1 MNRRDVL
8 RRTGA
13 MAAAG
18 GMTSIAGCG
27 VLGSCGPGERE
38 IGALA
43 EEAKTEETET
53 EVTEA
58 EETETE
64 SEGDASQTT
73 EELPRVV
80 GTIKEATQSEVVI
93 DDGTGRASLQTLGG
107 GFQLQN
113 VGEGDCAY
121 AVGFPIEPKES
132 TDADVTIIV
141 TDIGLEE

>member
-1 MNRRDVL
+1 
-8 RRTGA
+8 
-13 MAAAG
+13 
-18 GMTSIAGCG
+18 MTSVAGCG
-27 VLGSCGPGERE
+27 VLGSCGPGENE

-43 EEAKTEETET
+43 ERAREQ
-53 EVTEA
+53 A
-58 EETETE
+58 EETE
-64 SEGDASQTT
+64 SENASTGSETT

-80 GTIKEATQSEVVI
+80 GAIEKATQSEVAI

-113 VGEGDCAY
+113 IETGDCAY
-121 AVGFPIEPKES
+121 AVGFPIEPDAE

>member
-8 RRTGA
+8 KRAGA
-13 MAAAG
+13 ATAAG
-18 GMTSIAGCG
+18 GMASVAGCG
-27 VLGSCGPGERE
+27 VLGSCGPGENE

-43 EEAKTEETET
+43 ERAREQDEETESGN
-53 EVTEA
+53 
-58 EETETE
+58 E
-64 SEGDASQTT
+64 SGSGSETT

-80 GTIKEATQSEVVI
+80 GAIEKATQSEVIV

-113 VGEGDCAY
+113 IENGDCAY
-121 AVGFPIEPKES
+121 AVGFPIEPDAE

>member
-1 MNRRDVL
+1 MKRRAVL
-8 RRTGA
+8 KRTGA
-13 MAAAG
+13 VTAVG

-27 VLGSCGPGERE
+27 VLGSCGPGENE
-38 IGALA
+38 ISALA
-43 EEAKTEETET
+43 ERAREQDEEGESGNET
-53 EVTEA
+53 A
-58 EETETE
+58 SG
-64 SEGDASQTT
+64 SETT

-80 GTIKEATQSEVVI
+80 GAIEKATQSEVIV

-113 VGEGDCAY
+113 IENGDCAY
-121 AVGFPIEPKES
+121 AVGFPIEPDAE

>member
-8 RRTGA
+8 RRTGSV
-13 MAAAG
+13 AAVG
-18 GMTSIAGCG
+18 GMATIAGCG
-27 VLGSCGPGERE
+27 VLGSCGPGENE

-43 EEAKTEETET
+43 ERAREQ
-53 EVTEA
+53 A

-64 SEGDASQTT
+64 GESDSGSETT

-80 GTIKEATQSEVVI
+80 GAIEKATQSEIIV

-107 GFQLQN
+107 GFQIQN
-113 VGEGDCAY
+113 IDNGDCAY
-121 AVGFPIEPKES
+121 ARGFPIEPDAD

-141 TDIGLEE
+141 TDVGLEE

>member
-1 MNRRDVL
+1 MNRRAVL
-8 RRTGA
+8 RRAG
-13 MAAAG
+13 AAAAAS
-18 GMTSIAGCG
+18 GMTSVAGCG
-27 VLGSCGPGERE
+27 VLGSCGPGENE

-43 EEAKTEETET
+43 ERAREQ
-53 EVTEA
+53 A
-58 EETETE
+58 EETE
-64 SEGDASQTT
+64 SENASTGSETT

-80 GTIKEATQSEVVI
+80 GAIEKATQSEVAI

-113 VGEGDCAY
+113 IETGDCAY
-121 AVGFPIEPKES
+121 AVGFPIEPDAE